1 VSLARGDV
9 SSYQQLL
16 LEHYRRP
23 HNRGRV
29 EAPTHQSVQSNRLC
43 GDQVLVQC
51 RVQDG
56 VIAEIAFD
64 GVLCSV
70 SQASA
75 SLMTEAVRQ
84 LAVGSVLGLADAFS
98 GRLMGSGVAA
108 SAAPLGR
115 LEDLLEVA
123 QFPARIT
130 CALLPW
136 KALTAALEQP
146 PS

>member
-1 VSLARGDV
+1 MSLARGDV

-75 SLMTEAVRQ
+75 SLMTEAVRR
-84 LAVGSVLGLADAFS
+84 LTVGSVLSLSDAFAA
-98 GRLMGSGVAA
+98 RLNG
-108 SAAPLGR
+108 SAAATSGALLGQ
-115 LEDLLEVA
+115 LEELLEVA
-123 QFPARIT
+123 RFPARIT

-136 KALTAALEQP
+136 KALVAALEEP